1 MATTYRQK
9 CSKVTKGLENGAMRI
24 NDRRGQRSER
34 EMSPGM
40 ECRSAGIE
48 EEVARQSQYYLNVK
62 QAYSWIVE
70 HFQLQFDFYAKVL
83 ILIA

>member
-1 MATTYRQK
+1 
-9 CSKVTKGLENGAMRI
+9 
-24 NDRRGQRSER
+24 
-34 EMSPGM
+34 M
-40 ECRSAGIE
+40 ECRVTGID